1 MGYPVE
7 QGQAWDGP
15 DVPRQAP
22 AGHDP
27 AGRAPAWGTAE
38 SAPQGGGWPA
48 NELEQVLGAALGDP
62 GATPR
67 VIEVLARSS
76 VWIPL
81 PAGGDPQGHSLDL
94 PTIELA
100 GAPYVPVFS
109 SQEVFLQQAPGMAFA
124 IAPVWEFARGL
135 PLGVG
140 IAVNPEAPVG
150 IPVPPEGVA
159 ELRRGPQQDRWD
171 HDGTQVGGRVALREP
186 VPGEDPEPF
195 LAAARNELSALP
207 GVLTARR
214 ALASVEGE
222 PTVLFV
228 GVQLDPAAPADPVA
242 VNAALGRALGTAPL
256 PGGVHLVL
264 LDVVDDPV
272 VEWLLNRV
280 QPFHVR
286 P

>member
-7 QGQAWDGP
+7 QQQGWSGP
-15 DVPRQAP
+15 EAAP
-22 AGHDP
+22 P
-27 AGRAPAWGTAE
+27 
-38 SAPQGGGWPA
+38 GGGWPA
-48 NELEQVLGAALGDP
+48 NELEQVLTAALGDP

-67 VIEVLARSS
+67 VFEVLARSQ

-81 PAGGDPQGHSLDL
+81 PAGGDPQGQALDL

-100 GAPYVPVFS
+100 GDPYVPVFS
-109 SQEVFLQQAPGMAFA
+109 SQEVFLQQVPGTAFA

-140 IAVNPEAPVG
+140 IAVNPDAPVG
-150 IPVPPEGVA
+150 IPVPPQGVA
-159 ELRRGPQQDRWD
+159 ELRRGPREDRWD
-171 HDGTQVGGRVALREP
+171 APQAPTGGRVALREP
-186 VPGEDPEPF
+186 VPGEDPEAF
-195 LAAARNELSALP
+195 LAACRYELSALP

-222 PTVLFV
+222 PTVMFV
-228 GVQLDPAAPADPVA
+228 GVQLDPAGPAEPAA
-242 VNAALGRALGTAPL
+242 VNEALGRALGTAPL

-264 LDVVDDPV
+264 LDLADDPV

-280 QPFHVR
+280 QPFYTR
-286 P
+286 M

>member
-1 MGYPVE
+1 ME
-7 QGQAWDGP
+7 QQQGWGGP
-15 DVPRQAP
+15 EAAP
-22 AGHDP
+22 P
-27 AGRAPAWGTAE
+27 
-38 SAPQGGGWPA
+38 GGGWPA
-48 NELEQVLGAALGDP
+48 NELEQVLTAALGDP

-67 VIEVLARSS
+67 VFEVLARSQ

-81 PAGGDPQGHSLDL
+81 PAGGDPQGQALDL

-100 GAPYVPVFS
+100 GDPYVPVFS
-109 SQEVFLQQAPGMAFA
+109 SQEVLLHQAPGMAFA

-150 IPVPPEGVA
+150 IPVPPQGVA
-159 ELRRGPQQDRWD
+159 ELRRGPREDRWD
-171 HDGTQVGGRVALREP
+171 APEAPTGGRVALREP
-186 VPGEDPEPF
+186 VPGEDPEAF
-195 LAAARNELSALP
+195 LAACRYELSGLP

-222 PTVLFV
+222 PTVMFV
-228 GVQLDPAAPADPVA
+228 GVQLDPAAPAEPAA
-242 VNAALGRALGTAPL
+242 VNEALGRALGTAPL

-264 LDVVDDPV
+264 LDLAEDPV

-280 QPFHVR
+280 QPFYAR
-286 P
+286 M